1 MLAHFYHVYAD
12 GAWQAPLAEHL
23 AALDEYGLGDALD
36 CKAAGVVGSA
46 VNCQAVIAA
55 LGPGWQV
62 AATAGTG
69 FEQVT
74 LRALHAYAAQDGTVL
89 YAHTK
94 GAWRAA
100 PSSVLWRRRMTEY
113 AVGFWER
120 CAAALGDGGEFDCA
134 GPHWITPDRFEVPK
148 PFFAGNFWWARLD
161 FLRRL
166 PPPGGGDRYAAER
179 WIGETEVPRVLSLL
193 PIWPTDHL
201 QDWAAGGWWGDQP

>member
-23 AALDEYGLGDALD
+23 SALDVYGLAAKLD
-36 CKAAGVVGSA
+36 YKVAGVVGA
-46 VNCQAVIAA
+46 PANCQAVIET
-55 LGPGWQV
+55 LGPAWQI
-62 AATAGTG
+62 AATATAG

-74 LRALHAYAAQDGTVL
+74 LAKVYAFAAQDGKVL

-94 GAWRAA
+94 GASNRA
-100 PSSVLWRRRMTEY
+100 PSSVLWRRRMTEH
-113 AVGFWER
+113 AVGLWDQ
-120 CAAALGDGGEFDCA
+120 CVAGLDDGYDCA
-134 GPHWITPDRFEVPK
+134 GPHWITPEAFEVPA

-166 PPPGGGDRYAAER
+166 PPPGGPDRYAAER
-179 WIGETEVPRVLSLL
+179 WIGETEIPRVLNLL